1 MPINNLESSRTQL
14 IQNVRLSLTIQKETD
29 MKKIYLVAAI
39 IGAII
44 PCFFF
49 FQYIQL
55 NGVNLPDFIS
65 ALFVNGAAG
74 GFSADLLLSSF
85 VFWVFM
91 FQQLKMSN
99 APKPWLFI
107 ALNLVIG
114 LSCALPAYLYAS
126 HNAHRA

>member
-1 MPINNLESSRTQL
+1 MKNMKKIAHAQIIRY
-14 IQNVRLSLTIQKETD
+14 SLTIQKEAD

-39 IGAII
+39 IGAVI

-49 FQYIQL
+49 FQFIQL

-74 GFSADLLLSSF
+74 GFSADLLISSF

-91 FQQLKMSN
+91 FQQRKMSN
-99 APKPWLFI
+99 APKPWLYI
-107 ALNLVIG
+107 ALNLGIG
-114 LSCALPAYLYAS
+114 LSCALPAYLYAIETS
-126 HNAHRA
+126 QYAYRA